1 MYGSSDNWSNS
12 ASVSAFRTGGIGTAH
27 NAALS
32 VNDDAE
38 DAAKG
43 IPAGQ
48 ECVRKDRRHLRK
60 GFLNA
65 DWCWTRRCA

>member
-48 ECVRKDRRHLRK
+48 ECVQLPQYPDREY
-60 GFLNA
+60 
-65 DWCWTRRCA
+65 W

>member
-12 ASVSAFRTGGIGTAH
+12 ASVSAFRTGGIGPAR

-48 ECVRKDRRHLRK
+48 ECVQ
-60 GFLNA
+60 
-65 DWCWTRRCA
+65 

>member
-12 ASVSAFRTGGIGTAH
+12 ASVSTFRTGGIGTAH
-27 NAALS
+27 NAASS

-48 ECVRKDRRHLRK
+48 ECVQ
-60 GFLNA
+60 
-65 DWCWTRRCA
+65 

>member
-32 VNDDAE
+32 AE

-48 ECVRKDRRHLRK
+48 ECVQ
-60 GFLNA
+60 
-65 DWCWTRRCA
+65 

>member
-32 VNDDAE
+32 VNAE

-48 ECVRKDRRHLRK
+48 ECVQ
-60 GFLNA
+60 
-65 DWCWTRRCA
+65 

>member
-1 MYGSSDNWSNS
+1 MYGSSDNWSNG

-32 VNDDAE
+32 VNATE
-38 DAAKG
+38 DAVKG

-48 ECVRKDRRHLRK
+48 ECVQ
-60 GFLNA
+60 
-65 DWCWTRRCA
+65 

>member
-27 NAALS
+27 NAASS

-48 ECVRKDRRHLRK
+48 ECVQ
-60 GFLNA
+60 
-65 DWCWTRRCA
+65 

>member
-27 NAALS
+27 NVALS

-43 IPAGQ
+43 IPAGR
-48 ECVRKDRRHLRK
+48 ECVQ
-60 GFLNA
+60 
-65 DWCWTRRCA
+65 